1 MIRRVKT
8 QAEAE
13 KPTSWIEILMW
24 RLGVFLVGRPIVSLV
39 VACVLVALIWE
50 AVQVIALIVAALAVA
65 VGVWQRK
72 RLRAHHRD
80 VGFGARWEGPPGG
93 VGLAAELGLVPTAS
107 RRVPDVRLIPTDAGE
122 DLLVSCP
129 PGLLQET
136 VVEAV
141 PAIQQALHAVEATA
155 ELARGKPQVT
165 VHLIYDDVLARD
177 VEAGWVTAIDDSA
190 ATPATSDDADSHLP
204 QGERPYWEEM
214 DGDEPDDR
222 F

>member
-24 RLGVFLVGRPIVSLV
+24 RFGVFLVGRPVVSLV

-50 AVQVIALIVAALAVA
+50 AAQVIALIVAVLGVTL
-65 VGVWQRK
+65 GVWQRK
-72 RLRAHHRD
+72 RLAAHHRD
-80 VGFGARWEGPPGG
+80 VVFAARWEGPPGG

-107 RRVPDVRLIPTDAGE
+107 RRVPEVRLKPTEAGE
-122 DLLVSCP
+122 DLHIKCP
-129 PGLLQET
+129 PGLLQEA

-141 PAIQQALHAVEATA
+141 PAIQQAMHAVEATA
-155 ELARGKPQVT
+155 EPERGKPQVT

-190 ATPATSDDADSHLP
+190 PPATSDEDDSHLP
-204 QGERPYWEEM
+204 QGERPYWDQL
-214 DGDEPDDR
+214 DGDESDGR
-222 F
+222 